1 MVTFGSTL
9 FVTNFVTN
17 FATNGQKGL
26 ALMQERR
33 KYERFDLRLP
43 GKIEVVASGK
53 QEILDVLTGNISAA
67 GGFFHSAKPVPEN
80 VQVKIELVVDS
91 KRLEELTGTQGLI
104 SVEGTVVRSGL
115 KGTAIWFHKNHQI
128 MPMRAG

>member
-1 MVTFGSTL
+1 
-9 FVTNFVTN
+9 
-17 FATNGQKGL
+17 
-26 ALMQERR
+26 MQERR

-43 GKIEVVASGK
+43 GKIEVLTSGK
-53 QEILDVLTGNISAA
+53 QESLDVLTGDISAC

-80 VQVKIELVVDS
+80 AHVKIELIVNS
-91 KRLEELTGTQGLI
+91 KRLDELTGAQGLI

-115 KGTAIWFHKNHQI
+115 KGMAIWFHENHQI

>member
-1 MVTFGSTL
+1 MVTFGSTHL
-9 FVTNFVTN
+9 V
-17 FATNGQKGL
+17 ANGQKGL

-43 GKIEVVASGK
+43 GKIEVLTSGK
-53 QEILDVLTGNISAA
+53 QESLDVLTGDISAC

-80 VQVKIELVVDS
+80 AQVKIELIVDS

-115 KGTAIWFHKNHQI
+115 KGMAIWFHENHQI

>member
-9 FVTNFVTN
+9 LV
-17 FATNGQKGL
+17 TNGQKGL

-43 GKIEVVASGK
+43 GKIEVVTSGK
-53 QEILDVLTGNISAA
+53 QEILDVLTGDISAA

-80 VQVKIELVVDS
+80 AQVKIELIVNS
-91 KRLEELTGTQGLI
+91 KRLDELTGAQGLI
-104 SVEGTVVRSGL
+104 SVEGTVVRSSP
-115 KGTAIWFHKNHQI
+115 KGMAIWFHENHQI
-128 MPMRAG
+128 MPMWDS